1 MGLAVGGASDSGAQ
15 SPLRLQRE
23 DRKGEARAWTSP
35 DRAENI
41 RARRDP
47 REHKAPSGRCP
58 DKELEAR
65 SQPVGQS
72 QRWQLHPLSSGLTW
86 SEPLADP
93 TKGLS
98 GPSGLVVAPTWS
110 L

>member
-23 DRKGEARAWTSP
+23 DRKGRPGPGLAQTEPRISELGGTPESIKLRRA
-35 DRAENI
+35 
-41 RARRDP
+41 
-47 REHKAPSGRCP
+47 RCP